1 MKMGGGRPTRS
12 RDRPL
17 RRRDVLKGSAVAA
30 AATVGLPIPARAA
43 LTLTCGVGGTYSD
56 INTAVAAA
64 QANPA
69 IVAGGKAQQDIIWAI
84 KARGVTT
91 DTMQTVA
98 GIAANGHRLLLT
110 AAPGEGYRD
119 HPHALTNP
127 LQYNE
132 DFGAFVRSTTNNYD
146 SGIVLQAD
154 ITVFGL
160 QFAKFSSVAPAPPG
174 GVVAINTPTPN
185 SLVWDSNILFFRG
198 RSHKAPGLYV
208 ERGGTIRNSLFYGS
222 DPVDALCIYIANGVS
237 KVHFCTLAAM
247 TVSANYQGAGCTFGY
262 SNPGEAINTI
272 AAQFNNLNQQVGGPA
287 FEFSGVPGRQGSSD
301 YNMTTNPT
309 IVKPQF
315 DTARC
320 QHNANVAIEFHA
332 TGSGTIDP
340 TKADWRLKSSSVSAK
355 GHGTPLASIAVDILG
370 QKRSTFAPCI
380 GCYELQPAG
389 K

>member
-1 MKMGGGRPTRS
+1 MGSVRPTRS
-12 RDRPL
+12 RDRSL
-17 RRRDVLKGSAVAA
+17 GRRDVLKGSAVAA
-30 AATVGLPIPARAA
+30 ANVGLPIPARAA
-43 LTLTCGVGGTYSD
+43 VTLTCGVGGTYSD
-56 INTAVAAA
+56 INSAVAAA

-69 IVAGGKAQQDIIWAI
+69 IVAAGKAQQDIIWAI

-98 GIAANGHRLLLT
+98 GIAANGHNLLLT
-110 AAPGEGYRD
+110 AAPGEGFRD

-132 DFGAFVRSTTNNYD
+132 DFGAFVHCTSNTYD
-146 SGIVLQAD
+146 GGIVLNAD

-160 QFAKFSSVAPAPPG
+160 QFTRFSSAAAAPPA
-174 GVVAINTPTPN
+174 GVVGVNSPTAN

-198 RSHKAPGLYV
+198 RGHKAPGLYV
-208 ERGGTIRNSLFYGS
+208 QQGGTIRNSLIYGS
-222 DPVDALCIYIANGVS
+222 DPVDAFCIILVEGVS
-237 KVHFCTLAAM
+237 KTEFCTLASM
-247 TVSANYQGAGCTFGY
+247 TVSPNYQGAGCSFGD

-287 FEFSGVPGRQGSSD
+287 FEFSGVPGRQGYSD

-315 DTARC
+315 DTAHCR
-320 QHNANVAIEFHA
+320 HNADVAIEFHA
-332 TGSGTIDP
+332 TGSGSVDP

-355 GHGTPLASIAVDILG
+355 GHGTPLAGITVDILG
-370 QKRSTFAPCI
+370 QKRSTFVPCI